1 MRDGFTPSAA
11 ACCKARSAN
20 KEKLREIIGQV
31 FASDIRENWMAKMK
45 KVNLPVGYLRTVEE
59 GFNAPEVL
67 GRGRLSRI
75 PHPTGG
81 RVPNIESP
89 LGMSLTPIVD
99 PVAAPL
105 LGQHTREVL
114 HDTLGYDDSQIAKLK
129 AAGVFG
135 TSLRDT

>member
-1 MRDGFTPSAA
+1 
-11 ACCKARSAN
+11 
-20 KEKLREIIGQV
+20 
-31 FASDIRENWMAKMK
+31 
-45 KVNLPVGYLRTVEE
+45 
-59 GFNAPEVL
+59 
-67 GRGRLSRI
+67 
-75 PHPTGG
+75 
-81 RVPNIESP
+81 
-89 LGMSLTPIVD
+89 MSLTPIVD